1 MVNYSA
7 ALTAV
12 LAAAASVG
20 GADAGLAPRGGIF
33 GLSRRAAG
41 SAAGKSPFGLTTRLA
56 TTGGDV
62 AANIPLSI
70 PRGGSPAVI
79 GETDEDRPIDA
90 SELYLPGLVGATVAK
105 KTVRAVLHQYRIEF
119 SVVLMDCSIELDMQV
134 YCVRMHISSLTTIIF
149 TFIPAFDRK
158 RNRLPSAPRPTAP
171 YTSPPRRPRS
181 SRSSPVRL

>member
-1 MVNYSA
+1 MVTGRSRSTVRRCGPGVMPRGGKQLFSSRKITQHITRTRTKRAKATSTANPPYSLNAANMVNYSA

-105 KTVRAVLHQYRIEF
+105 KTVRAVLHQYRIEI
-119 SVVLMDCSIELDMQV
+119 SVVL
-134 YCVRMHISSLTTIIF
+134 
-149 TFIPAFDRK
+149 
-158 RNRLPSAPRPTAP
+158 RN
-171 YTSPPRRPRS
+171 
-181 SRSSPVRL
+181 

>member
-1 MVNYSA
+1 MLPNAANMVNYSA

-12 LAAAASVG
+12 LAAAASVS
-20 GADAGLAPRGGIF
+20 GADAGLTPRGGIF

-79 GETDEDRPIDA
+79 GETDEDRPVEA

-105 KTVRAVLHQYRIEF
+105 KTVRTVLHQYRIEF
-119 SVVLMDCSIELDMQV
+119 SLVL
-134 YCVRMHISSLTTIIF
+134 
-149 TFIPAFDRK
+149 
-158 RNRLPSAPRPTAP
+158 RNRD
-171 YTSPPRRPRS
+171 
-181 SRSSPVRL
+181 